1 MTLESSSVPR
11 FSIREANELARQH
24 YGLDLVAKE
33 LPSYRDQNFVLADES
48 GPCYVLKFANSDEE
62 RGALEARLAALDHLH
77 QTLPCAFPKEAG
89 LGTAPLI
96 KVDAYWMRLLTWV
109 PGVPLAENPRPS
121 LSLLSDLGAFLG
133 RMTRAFEGFEH
144 PCLKRRFRWDMT
156 QLLTLKPYLT
166 DVEGSRKDLVERE
179 LERFEAITGPALG
192 SLRQGPL
199 HNDAN
204 DHNLLIDDAEGRVR
218 LGLIDFGDLL
228 EGPLICELA
237 IAMTY
242 LMMEQPA
249 KTEIAKALL
258 EGYHG
263 VFPLCREEVQCLIPA
278 IRARLCASVL
288 ISSHDGRLE
297 PDNDYV
303 SISREPAWRLF
314 EFLDSPE
321 GQALEQSLESYLD

>member
-33 LPSYRDQNFVLADES
+33 VPSYRDQNFALSGES
-48 GPCYVLKFANSDEE
+48 GPRYVLKFANSDEE
-62 RGALEARLAALDHLH
+62 RGALEARLAALEHLH
-77 QTLPCAFPKEAG
+77 RRLPCAFPREAG
-89 LGTAPLI
+89 LGAAPLI

-109 PGVPLAENPRPS
+109 PGHPLAEKQSRS
-121 LSLLSDLGAFLG
+121 LALINDVGAFLG
-133 RMTRAFEGFEH
+133 RMTGAFEGFEH
-144 PCLKRRFRWDMT
+144 PSLKRRFRWDMT

-166 DVEGSRKDLVERE
+166 DVEASRKDLVERE
-179 LERFEAITGPALG
+179 LERFETITGPVLE

-204 DHNLLIDDAEGRVR
+204 DHNLLIHEEGGSVR

-228 EGPLICELA
+228 KGPLICELA

-249 KTEIAKALL
+249 KAEIAKALL
-258 EGYHG
+258 KGYHN
-263 VFPLCREEVQCLIPA
+263 VFPLRRDELNCLIPA

-321 GQALEQSLESYLD
+321 GEALEQSLGAYLD